1 MKRGLIILWYRLAVT
16 IKIDGEFKVPAL
28 TAKIVP
34 GQLLGI
40 SKW

>member
-1 MKRGLIILWYRLAVT
+1 MKWGLIIRSYRLAVT
-16 IKIDGEFKVPAL
+16 IKIDPESKVAGL